1 MAGVNKVI
9 LLGNLGQDPEIRT
22 LENGTKLATVSI
34 ATSESYK
41 DQAGEWQEKTEWHR
55 LTMWRWAAE
64 KAEKLKKGDKIYVEG
79 KLTTRSWEQDGVKRY
94 VTEVVV
100 TDLQYTAKMGEGNYT
115 GGVPMPTQ
123 EPASVY
129 SGNSNYSNS
138 SNSSQS
144 SSQNTEVTSDL
155 SNSTNSTNPEDDL
168 PF

>member
-34 ATSESYK
+34 ATSENYK

-55 LTMWRWAAE
+55 LTMWRWTAE
-64 KAEKLKKGDKIYVEG
+64 KAEKLKKGDRIYVEG

-100 TDLQYTAKMGEGNYT
+100 NDLQYATKATDSNYT
-115 GGVPMPTQ
+115 GGVPSPTENPYGGSSTNYDSSNSTSSTQ
-123 EPASVY
+123 SSTQKTEVASEL
-129 SGNSNYSNS
+129 SNS
-138 SNSSQS
+138 S
-144 SSQNTEVTSDL
+144 
-155 SNSTNSTNPEDDL
+155 NPEDDL

>member
-22 LENGTKLATVSI
+22 LENGTKVASVSI

-55 LTMWRWAAE
+55 LTMWRWLAE

-100 TDLQYTAKMGEGNYT
+100 TDLQYTAKMGGEGNYT

-123 EPASVY
+123 EPAY
-129 SGNSNYSNS
+129 SGNSNSYTSS
-138 SNSSQS
+138 SNSTQPS
-144 SSQNTEVTSDL
+144 EVTSDL
-155 SNSTNSTNPEDDL
+155 SNSSNPEDDL

>member
-22 LENGTKLATVSI
+22 LENGTKVATVSI
-34 ATSESYK
+34 ATSENYK

-55 LTMWRWAAE
+55 LTMWRWFAE

-100 TDLQYTAKMGEGNYT
+100 TDLQYTAKMGDGNYT
-115 GGVPMPTQ
+115 GGVPAPTQ
-123 EPASVY
+123 DPY
-129 SGNSNYSNS
+129 SGNSNTSTYSNTS
-138 SNSSQS
+138 TQK
-144 SSQNTEVTSDL
+144 TEVSSEL
-155 SNSTNSTNPEDDL
+155 SGSSNPEDDL

>member
-34 ATSESYK
+34 ATSENYK
-41 DQAGEWQEKTEWHR
+41 DQSGEWQEKTEWHR
-55 LTMWRWAAE
+55 LTMWRWTAE

-100 TDLQYTAKMGEGNYT
+100 TDLQYTAKMGDGNYN
-115 GGVPMPTQ
+115 GGVPMPT
-123 EPASVY
+123 EDPYGS
-129 SGNSNYSNS
+129 SNVSNS
-138 SNSSQS
+138 SNSSQ
-144 SSQNTEVTSDL
+144 NTEVASEL
-155 SNSTNSTNPEDDL
+155 SGSSNPEDDL

>member
-34 ATSESYK
+34 ATSENYK
-41 DQAGEWQEKTEWHR
+41 DQSGEWQEKTEWHR
-55 LTMWRWAAE
+55 LTMWRWTAE

-100 TDLQYTAKMGEGNYT
+100 TDLQYTAKMGDGNYN
-115 GGVPMPTQ
+115 GGVPMPT
-123 EPASVY
+123 EDPY
-129 SGNSNYSNS
+129 SGSSNVYNS
-138 SNSSQS
+138 SNSSQ
-144 SSQNTEVTSDL
+144 NTEVASEL
-155 SNSTNSTNPEDDL
+155 SGSSNPEDDL

>member
-22 LENGTKLATVSI
+22 LESGVKVATVSI
-34 ATSESYK
+34 ATSENYK

-55 LTMWRWAAE
+55 LTMWRWYAE

-79 KLTTRSWEQDGVKRY
+79 KLTTRSWEQDGIKRY

-100 TDLQYTAKMGEGNYT
+100 TDLQYTAKMGEGNYS
-115 GGVPMPTQ
+115 GGVPAPTQ
-123 EPASVY
+123 DPYGGSHNT
-129 SGNSNYSNS
+129 SSYSNA
-138 SNSSQS
+138 SQS
-144 SSQNTEVTSDL
+144 SSSNAEVSADL
-155 SNSTNSTNPEDDL
+155 SGSSNPEDDL

>member
-22 LENGTKLATVSI
+22 LESGVKVATVSI
-34 ATSESYK
+34 ATSENYK
-41 DQAGEWQEKTEWHR
+41 DQSGEWQERTEWHR
-55 LTMWRWAAE
+55 LTMWRWTAE

-100 TDLQYTAKMGEGNYT
+100 NDLQFTAKMGDGNYN

-123 EPASVY
+123 DPY
-129 SGNSNYSNS
+129 SGGNTTTSNTTQPSP
-138 SNSSQS
+138 QK
-144 SSQNTEVTSDL
+144 TEVASEL
-155 SNSTNSTNPEDDL
+155 SGSGNPEDDL